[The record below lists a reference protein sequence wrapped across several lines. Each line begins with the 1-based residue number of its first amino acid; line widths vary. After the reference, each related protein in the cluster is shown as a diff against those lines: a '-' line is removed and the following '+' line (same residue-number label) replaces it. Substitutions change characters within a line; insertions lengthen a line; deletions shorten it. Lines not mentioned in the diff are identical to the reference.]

1 MDFGAGAS
9 GGAHPARDGAESW
22 PVKVR
27 ELCHGINNHLG
38 VIMGQADLLASG
50 GGGLPPEAARRVAEI
65 DKAAE
70 RIKALV
76 QRAADDARVADGDAG
91 EKET

>member
-1 MDFGAGAS
+1 MDFGAGAA
-9 GGAHPARDGAESW
+9 GGDHPVRDGAESW

-50 GGGLPPEAARRVAEI
+50 GALPPEVARRVAEI

-76 QRAADDARVADGDAG
+76 QRAAADARTAAGDAG